1 MTEALL
7 AGILTCFW
15 IKKNWSCMR
24 NAVRML
30 NYTHGF
36 IQFNLMH
43 EEFCEDTEIL
53 PILELLGARID
64 LTTNQYHRY
73 NWSSR

>member
-15 IKKNWSCMR
+15 IKKNWS
-24 NAVRML
+24 
-30 NYTHGF
+30 HGF

-53 PILELLGARID
+53 SILELLGARID